1 MSVLPFLKEK
11 TRLWEVIPHTEE
23 YFSKDLR
30 VLIKG
35 AVQSGKS
42 RILYSL
48 ILYLTFLDHHVIVLL
63 RNYFGDYE
71 QFYRGWQNFIHEFQ
85 NFSAGVSTPPTHF
98 LGNITRQKSTGK
110 LARHEKLAADLR
122 SGVGC
127 LTIGLSNGDHLQ
139 KFLDCWASDS
149 PLSIL
154 IDEVDQVFYTQGRVL
169 KPLLEELI
177 EKSTHTIGISAT
189 LYEPLHDDLNFFRG
203 SLIMKPPKNYRGI
216 DSISFRFIEPLE
228 KKTSRDRDLTQFIK
242 RLQHQPLPL
251 LPTGD
256 SHPLIALVKTERLL
270 KKQDVLLEWIAS
282 HKSFQEAFTVISYN
296 GSFVKLY
303 SASLVGQPVRLVKK
317 RGKHQGKSHL
327 FPNGTI
333 QSALQFLKNNG
344 GVTKFPRILIISHGM
359 VGRGIN
365 IVSTDFGWHCT
376 HMFYRPSTS
385 SNIPTLLQSM
395 RLCGIFTD
403 SIPLSCFLEKSVY
416 ENLYKGYLLQ
426 EDIFSRREEE
436 SEEGLSTWLGQQVFY
451 QEKIPKMLKKKFGG
465 IVTNDPSQDPGL
477 PFQSLPAAADDGNT
491 IDGVCLKKLEIWTN
505 QGLVGKMIRFLYDC
519 DKPVS
524 LVEFQKGVGYEG
536 SEKKFRSNYD
546 NGCGVKTHY
555 GRLWMGS
562 GSFSGST
569 GVGTS
574 INKITLNPKIREFL
588 TKNSLL

>member
-11 TRLWEVIPHTEE
+11 TRLFEVFPSEDL
-23 YFSKDLR
+23 FSKDLR
-30 VLIKG
+30 LLIKG

-48 ILYLTFLDHHVIVLL
+48 ILFLTFIDHHVIVLL

-71 QFYRGWQNFIHEFQ
+71 QFHRGWQNFIQEFQ
-85 NFSAGVSTPPTHF
+85 NFSAGVSVPSTHF

-110 LARHEKLAADLR
+110 LVRHEKLAADLR

-127 LTIGLSNGDHLQ
+127 LTIGLSNGDHVQ
-139 KFLDCWASDS
+139 KFLDCWTSASDS
-149 PLSIL
+149 DSSLSLL

-169 KPLLEELI
+169 KPLLEELV

-189 LYEPLHDDLNFFRG
+189 LYEPLHDDLDFFRG

-228 KKTSRDRDLTQFIK
+228 KKTSRDRDLSQFIK

-256 SHPLIALVKTERLL
+256 SHPLIALIKTERLL

-303 SASLVGQPVRLVKK
+303 STSLVGQPVRLVKK
-317 RGKHQGKSHL
+317 RGKQQGKSHL

-344 GVTKFPRILIISHGM
+344 GVAKFPRILIISHGM

-376 HMFYRPSTS
+376 HMFYRPSS
-385 SNIPTLLQSM
+385 RSNIPTLLQSM

-403 SIPLSCFLEKSVY
+403 SIPLYCFLEKSVY
-416 ENLYKGYLLQ
+416 ENLYKGFLLQ
-426 EDIFSRREEE
+426 EDIFSRRGENGV
-436 SEEGLSTWLGQQVFY
+436 EGLSAWLGQQVFY
-451 QEKIPKMLKKKFGG
+451 QEKIPKILKKKFGG

-477 PFQSLPAAADDGNT
+477 PFQSLPAAVDDANT
-491 IDGVCLKKLEIWTN
+491 IEGVCLKKLEMWIN
-505 QGLVGKMIRFLYDC
+505 HGLVGKMIRFLYDC

-524 LVEFQKGVGYEG
+524 LVEFQEGVGYEG

-562 GSFSGST
+562 GS
-569 GVGTS
+569 TS
-574 INKITLNPKIREFL
+574 SVNKITLHPKIREFL